1 LAYLNKI
8 KYVDFVISEDTDI
21 LAFGASRVLYK
32 LGNDGYG
39 LEIDAANLKQNKKL
53 NLSNFDQNM
62 FLSACILSGCD
73 YLNSIDGV
81 GVNSAFKL
89 IS

>member
-1 LAYLNKI
+1 M
-8 KYVDFVISEDTDI
+8 DFVISEDTDI

-39 LEIDAANLKQNKKL
+39 LEIDSANLKQNKKL